1 MHMVPDYYSNS
12 EVFDLYGVG
21 FCRLAF
27 FILVFDLYGVGLQK
41 TYPTPSLSDRMQDY
55 KRQIDRRN
63 IYRHYDLSNELFALF
78 LDETMTYSCAVFE
91 KENED
96 LKIAQMRKISL
107 LIEKARI
114 NKNHEVLE
122 IGCGWGSLA
131 IEVVK
136 RTGCKYT
143 GISLSTEQLKSAK
156 EKVKEVGRQDHIKF
170 LLCDYRQLPKSH
182 KFDRI
187 ISCEMIEAVGHEFM
201 EEFFGCCDSALAD
214 NGLLV
219 LQFIS
224 IPDQR
229 YDEYRQ
235 SSDFIKEYIFPG
247 GCLPSL
253 RVDCVGTISAS
264 LVTYAAIQAF
274 TPDLIIN
281 GCTAGDFKIFDLYG
295 VGLQKTYPTP
305 SLFRFRCDLDYLQQ
319 GLPGINIFLQQHFNQ
334 HVFKMEQEE
343 YSKEEIDWSYI
354 EFVDNQDVLDMIE
367 KKPRGIISLLDEAW
381 YSALLTSPH
390 VNGDKY

>member
-1 MHMVPDYYSNS
+1 MGFAEVCGYGSVAMGFNGGHLAAVVPSIYQA
-12 EVFDLYGVG
+12 GVG
-21 FCRLAF
+21 CGACFQRKLCPACS
-27 FILVFDLYGVGLQK
+27 
-41 TYPTPSLSDRMQDY
+41 PP
-55 KRQIDRRN
+55 RRR
-63 IYRHYDLSNELFALF
+63 YLSNELFALF

-170 LLCDYRQLPKSH
+170 ILCDYRQLPKSH

-253 RVDCVGTISAS
+253 RVDCAGTVSAS

-281 GCTAGDFKIFDLYG
+281 GCTAGDFK
-295 VGLQKTYPTP
+295 
-305 SLFRFRCDLDYLQQ
+305 
-319 GLPGINIFLQQHFNQ
+319 QHFNQ